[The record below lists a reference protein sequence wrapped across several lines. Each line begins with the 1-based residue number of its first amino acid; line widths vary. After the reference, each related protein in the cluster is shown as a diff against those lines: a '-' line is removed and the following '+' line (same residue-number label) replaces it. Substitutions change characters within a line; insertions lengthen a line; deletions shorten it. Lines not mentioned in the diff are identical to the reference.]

1 MTAFIMWLN
10 SIAGKMRK
18 ILCFDWL
25 PKHILPT
32 RNFPRQSRKEKLSF
46 SPYNKSFI
54 DQQTCSVKVAGYR
67 PPSILRFYR
76 PCLRLRRKWKIYNTT
91 FQGPHDSINKWDVN
105 NITIEEME
113 DMRRNIFTYWLSK
126 HFGSQGI
133 GLYI

>member
-32 RNFPRQSRKEKLSF
+32 RNVPRQSRKEKLSF

-54 DQQTCSVKVAGYR
+54 DQQTCSVKMAGYR

-76 PCLRLRRKWKIYNTT
+76 PCLRLRRKMK
-91 FQGPHDSINKWDVN
+91 D
-105 NITIEEME
+105 
-113 DMRRNIFTYWLSK
+113 L
-126 HFGSQGI
+126 
-133 GLYI
+133 

>member
-25 PKHILPT
+25 PKHILPS

-54 DQQTCSVKVAGYR
+54 DQQTCSVKMAGYR
-67 PPSILRFYR
+67 PPSILRFY
-76 PCLRLRRKWKIYNTT
+76 
-91 FQGPHDSINKWDVN
+91 
-105 NITIEEME
+105 
-113 DMRRNIFTYWLSK
+113 
-126 HFGSQGI
+126 
-133 GLYI
+133 